1 MRSSDLL
8 DLLEERAEAGFT
20 SGEFSDLVVRNRAR
34 KSVHL
39 VFAKNQ
45 RSESSSLHEI
55 LGSGDMTNCLFD
67 LLEERTKAGVTLSE
81 LLEAGVLEGATEKF
95 GLVLS

>member
-1 MRSSDLL
+1 
-8 DLLEERAEAGFT
+8 
-20 SGEFSDLVVRNRAR
+20 
-34 KSVHL
+34 
-39 VFAKNQ
+39 
-45 RSESSSLHEI
+45 
-55 LGSGDMTNCLFD
+55 MTNCLFD